1 MEFITT
7 LIHQIVELF
16 CEAPGGRPGCGG
28 ASSRLS

>member
-16 CEAPGGRPGCGG
+16 AKLQAGGRKRQ
-28 ASSRLS
+28 SFFRLS